1 MWWLI
6 TWLACIVC
14 FLLPALVLAMV
25 EFLRQE
31 REMRDEQF
39 E

>member
-1 MWWLI
+1 MWWII
-6 TWLACIVC
+6 TWLACIVG
-14 FLLPALVLAMV
+14 FLLPAFGLAMV